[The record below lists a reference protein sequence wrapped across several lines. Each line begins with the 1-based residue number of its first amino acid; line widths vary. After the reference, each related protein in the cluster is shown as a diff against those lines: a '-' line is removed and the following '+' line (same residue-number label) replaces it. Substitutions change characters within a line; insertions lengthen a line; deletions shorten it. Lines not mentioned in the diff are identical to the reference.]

1 MSALPTAAIVTVGTE
16 LTAGLRQDTNGGEI
30 ARALREAGYVVSSL
44 TSLPDDLEIVA
55 ATLGALTS
63 LHALV
68 VVTGGLGP
76 THDDITREAAS
87 HALGR
92 PLVRDASIAELLEAS
107 TRRHREPGA
116 RAQMARQADVIQG
129 ARVLPAVA
137 GTAPG
142 QVVPT
147 PAGSLVLLPGPPN
160 EMRPLLARALE
171 GTTPAARPARLRC
184 IGLTESDA
192 QHLIEPAIAGLN
204 VDFTILAS
212 PNDVEAVLFARD
224 DTDGDVDRAA
234 SAAREALGAA
244 CYSEDGS
251 SLAEVVLRLAR
262 EHRVTI
268 AAAESCTG
276 GLIAAALTDV
286 PGSSEV
292 FAGGIVAYANNVKG
306 AVLGVPEGILALHG
320 AVSEQVAAVM
330 AEGVRAATGA
340 SLAVSTTGIAG
351 PGGGSDEKP
360 VGLVWLGVA
369 REGHP
374 TVAYERRFG
383 GDRDMVRRRAAAS
396 ALDLLRRSL
405 LER

>member
-1 MSALPTAAIVTVGTE
+1 MGARPTAAIVTVGTE

-44 TSLPDDLEIVA
+44 TSLPDDLETVA
-55 ATLGALTS
+55 TTLESLTA

-87 HALGR
+87 RALGR
-92 PLVRDASIAELLEAS
+92 PLSRDASIAELLEAS

-116 RAQMARQADVIQG
+116 RAQMARQADVIEG
-129 ARVLPAVA
+129 AAVLPAVA

-171 GTTPAARPARLRC
+171 GATPAARPARLRC

-224 DTDGDVDRAA
+224 DADGDIPRAA
-234 SAAREALGAA
+234 AAAREALGGA

-262 EHRVTI
+262 ERGVTI

-286 PGSSEV
+286 PGSSDV
-292 FAGGIVAYANNVKG
+292 FLGGVVAYANAVKLE
-306 AVLGVPEGILALHG
+306 ALGVPEGMLAQYG
-320 AVSEQVAAVM
+320 AVSEQVAAAM
-330 AEGVRAATGA
+330 AEGARVTTGA
-340 SLAVSTTGIAG
+340 TLAVSTTGVAG
-351 PGGGSDEKP
+351 PGGGSADKP
-360 VGLVWLGVA
+360 VGLVWLALA
-369 REGHP
+369 REGQP

-383 GDRDMVRRRAAAS
+383 GDRDMVRRRASAI